1 MLLWRDRR
9 QSVILIGQYDS
20 PFVRRVAIAMRL
32 YGMPFEHR
40 PWSVFGDADKIAAY
54 NPLMRVPTLVLNT
67 GEALVDS
74 FTILDALDHLAPPAL
89 VMMPPAGA
97 ERREAMRVC
106 ALSTGLADKAVSLV
120 YETVIHKRGTQAW
133 VDRCRSQISG
143 ALRELEMS
151 RMRHPTEWWSG
162 KGVGHADV
170 AVGCVLRFL
179 GDAHPGLFD
188 LADGW
193 PLLAAHAAQ
202 CESLEPFQEIQ
213 QPFHVTPPEA
223 SAAQ

>member
-1 MLLWRDRR
+1 MLLWQDRR

-40 PWSVFGDADKIAAY
+40 PWSVFGDAEKIAAY

-67 GEALVDS
+67 GETLVES
-74 FTILDALDHLAPPAL
+74 FAIIDALDQLAPPAL
-89 VMMPPAGA
+89 LMMPPAGA

-106 ALSTGLADKAVSLV
+106 ALATGLADKALSLV
-120 YETVIHKRGTQAW
+120 YETVIHKRATQAW
-133 VDRCRSQISG
+133 VERCRSQISG

-151 RMRHPTEWWSG
+151 RMLHPTEWWFG
-162 KGVGHADV
+162 NGIGHADV
-170 AVGCVLRFL
+170 TVGCVLRFL
-179 GDAHPGLFD
+179 GEAHPGLFD

-193 PLLAAHAAQ
+193 PLLAAHAAR

-213 QPFHVTPPEA
+213 QPFHVTPLKA
-223 SAAQ
+223 GAAE